1 MNNGRDVLEQVDVDF
16 RGRGTRFLLYPQTP
30 VLTGFG
36 EPEIVWV
43 SPPAGEILPGPA
55 DDRMY
60 VADAIDKR
68 EPYDYPYLP
77 PYDGPVRP
85 PVLPG
90 PDGHFDHLEVGSI
103 DFQAA
108 HMYGTLR
115 LVLDVW
121 QAYFGRRIEWHFR
134 DTYER
139 LELVPWVNWNNAQ
152 CGYGFIEMGYRR
164 TANGLQVPMALNFD
178 VLAHELG
185 HGILYSEIGLPA
197 EGEVGAQYVAFHES
211 ASDLV
216 AIITALHFDTII
228 DLLLEGTSGNLYV
241 RNILNRVG
249 ETSPTEQIRLA
260 SNRLRMSDV
269 PDVRTPVEQLSQPE
283 RHRLG
288 EPLTGA
294 VFDVLVEVFQ
304 QNLVD
309 GGAIDPE
316 LDALS
321 RRGIGDRAH
330 LAESQRRFDEA
341 FRASPTAF
349 KQALVNARDFM
360 GLMLANAWRRLRPN
374 LTFVDVGSAMMRADL
389 ELTGGYYHPE
399 MFDSLVWREIGQ

>member
-1 MNNGRDVLEQVDVDF
+1 
-16 RGRGTRFLLYPQTP
+16 
-30 VLTGFG
+30 
-36 EPEIVWV
+36 
-43 SPPAGEILPGPA
+43 
-55 DDRMY
+55 
-60 VADAIDKR
+60 
-68 EPYDYPYLP
+68 
-77 PYDGPVRP
+77 
-85 PVLPG
+85 
-90 PDGHFDHLEVGSI
+90 
-103 DFQAA
+103 
-108 HMYGTLR
+108 
-115 LVLDVW
+115 
-121 QAYFGRRIEWHFR
+121 
-134 DTYER
+134 
-139 LELVPWVNWNNAQ
+139 
-152 CGYGFIEMGYRR
+152 
-164 TANGLQVPMALNFD
+164 MALNFD

-197 EGEVGAQYVAFHES
+197 EGEVGAQYVACHES

-216 AIITALHFDTII
+216 AIITALHFDTIN

-269 PDVRTPVEQLSQPE
+269 PDVRSPVEQLSQPE

-309 GGAIDPE
+309 AGAIDPE

-330 LAESQRRFDEA
+330 LAESQRRFDQA

-349 KQALVNARDFM
+349 KQALVDARDFM
-360 GLMLANAWRRLRPN
+360 GLMLANAWRRLRPD
-374 LTFVDVGSAMMRADL
+374 LTFVDVGSAMLRADL

-399 MFDSLVWREIGQ
+399 MLDSLVWREIGQ

>member
-1 MNNGRDVLEQVDVDF
+1 MTNGREVLEQVDVDF
-16 RGRGTRFLLYPQTP
+16 RGRGTRFRLFPQAP
-30 VLTGFG
+30 VLTGFE
-36 EPEIVWV
+36 EPEVVWV
-43 SPPAGEILPGPA
+43 SPPPGEIVPGPA

-60 VADAIDKR
+60 VADAIDKP

-77 PYDGPVRP
+77 PYDGPMHP
-85 PVLPG
+85 PVQPG
-90 PDGHFDHLEVGSI
+90 PDGHFDHLEMGSVG
-103 DFQAA
+103 FQAA

-115 LVLDVW
+115 FVLDVW
-121 QAYFGRRIEWHFR
+121 QAYFGHRIEWHFR

-139 LELVPWVNWNNAQ
+139 LELVPWVDWNNAQ

-164 TANGLQVPMALNFD
+164 AADGQRVPLALNFD

-197 EGEVGAQYVAFHES
+197 EGEVSTEFIAFHES

-216 AIITALHFDTII
+216 AIITALHFDSIVG
-228 DLLLEGTSGNLYV
+228 LLLERTSGNLFV

-249 ETSPTEQIRLA
+249 ETSPTDQIRVA

-269 PDVRTPVEQLSQPE
+269 PDVRTPLEQLSQPE
-283 RHRLG
+283 RHLLG

-294 VFDVLVEVFQ
+294 VFDVFVEAFQ

-309 GGAIDPE
+309 AGAIDPE

-321 RRGIGDRAH
+321 RRGIGERAH
-330 LAESQRRFDEA
+330 LADSQRRFNEA
-341 FRASPTAF
+341 FRASPTDF
-349 KQALVNARDFM
+349 KQALVDARDYM
-360 GLMLANAWRRLRPN
+360 GLMLANAWRRLKPD
-374 LTFVDVGSAMMRADL
+374 LTFVDVGSAMLRADL
-389 ELTGGYYHPE
+389 ELTGGHYHGE
-399 MFDSLVWREIGQ
+399 MFKSLVWREVGQ